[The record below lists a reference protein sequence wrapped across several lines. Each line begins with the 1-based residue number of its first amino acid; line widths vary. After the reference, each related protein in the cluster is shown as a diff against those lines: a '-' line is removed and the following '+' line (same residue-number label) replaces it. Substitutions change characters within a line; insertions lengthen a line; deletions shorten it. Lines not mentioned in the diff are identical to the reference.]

1 MLNMVAFAVNRLG
14 GGTDVDED
22 LEDATEAST
31 MLLSAEENPDDQNVV
46 RIESISK
53 FHR

>member
-1 MLNMVAFAVNRLG
+1 MVALAVNRLRR
-14 GGTDVDED
+14 GTDVYKDS
-22 LEDATEAST
+22 EDATEAST
-31 MLLSAEENPDDQNVV
+31 MLLSAEAKPDNQNVV